1 MARRI
6 TCCTNMFRVRLRS
19 LPSAEE
25 DGGKPTPYGAVST
38 LLKVSG
44 STPRLINGVAAAPL
58 GCDCPSVAQLR
69 SGRRRPDTNR
79 GSSADSVQVS
89 H

>member
-25 DGGKPTPYGAVST
+25 DGGKPSPYGAVST

-44 STPRLINGVAAAPL
+44 STPRLINVVAA
-58 GCDCPSVAQLR
+58 
-69 SGRRRPDTNR
+69 RR
-79 GSSADSVQVS
+79 
-89 H
+89 